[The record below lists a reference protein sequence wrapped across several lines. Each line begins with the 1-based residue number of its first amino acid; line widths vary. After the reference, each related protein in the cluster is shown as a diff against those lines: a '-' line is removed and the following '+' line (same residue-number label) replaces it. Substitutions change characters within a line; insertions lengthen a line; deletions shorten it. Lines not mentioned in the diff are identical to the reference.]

1 MCVFVDRTGSWTLV
15 SEMPEES
22 PEPSVPPESTEDRL
36 RRLELALA
44 SMHPANAPDGYAPPV
59 PQPASPGAGV
69 IPLSLMVNAAIDPEG
84 ARRRV
89 FRELPVL
96 RELRLVVQLYVDP
109 RYRLSRI
116 AQFGVPLIVILAVL
130 NYTMFTW
137 VFPVIPFLS
146 PITERVLLLMLGGA
160 LAVVLHREA
169 LRYRNVLD
177 YLARVGR

>member
-1 MCVFVDRTGSWTLV
+1 MA
-15 SEMPEES
+15 EEIPES
-22 PEPSVPPESTEDRL
+22 IASPESTEDRL

-59 PQPASPGAGV
+59 PSSPGAGV

-89 FRELPVL
+89 FLEMPVL
-96 RELRLVVQLYVDP
+96 RELRLVAQLYIDP

-116 AQFGVPLIVILAVL
+116 AQFGVPIIVILAVL
-130 NYTMFTW
+130 NYTVFTW

-146 PITERVLLLMLGGA
+146 PITERLLLLILGGA

-169 LRYRNVLD
+169 LRYQHVLD